1 MRGMRVK
8 ASSTNKFR
16 RHISDKWAKTEV
28 LKNDAEIRKHLP
40 MTQMLTESRLQGML
54 QQYGMVYVKPTKGSQ
69 GHGVMKVELKE
80 VKRAG
85 KLVESYTYQ
94 LGLKKR
100 TFSTCRALYLSILK
114 YAKGKVYLIQKG
126 IHLLRHKGCPF
137 DLRLVVQRTPS
148 GGWNATATVGRV
160 AHPRKIV
167 TNGSAGGTIYPTAH
181 LLRSYASSAKVTSML
196 KQMDQLGVRTATR
209 LHRVYPGIVEIGLD
223 LALDAQLK
231 PWILEVNTSPDPCP
245 FALLNDQTMLRRIV
259 RYGKMNGKT
268 YRLRCKK
275 AKRGL

>member
-1 MRGMRVK
+1 MKRKQSKSRS
-8 ASSTNKFR
+8 ANAFS
-16 RHISDKWAKTEV
+16 RHIADKWAKTEV
-28 LKNDAEIRKHLP
+28 LKSDAELRRHLP
-40 MTQMLTESRLQGML
+40 MTQILTESRLRGML
-54 QQYGMVYVKPTKGSQ
+54 EQYGMVYVKPARGSQ
-69 GHGVMKVELKE
+69 GRGVMKVELKE

-85 KLVESYTYQ
+85 RLVQSYTYQ
-94 LGLKKR
+94 LGLKRR
-100 TFSTCRALYLSILK
+100 TFTTPKALYLSILK
-114 YAKGKVYLIQKG
+114 DAKGKVYLLQKG
-126 IHLLRHKGCPF
+126 IHLLRHRGCPF
-137 DLRLVVQRTPS
+137 DLRLVVQRTPR
-148 GGWNATATVGRV
+148 GGWDATATVGRV

-181 LLRSYASSAKVTSML
+181 LLRNYASSAKLTSML

-209 LHRVYPGIVEIGLD
+209 LHRAYPGIVEIGLD

-245 FALLNDQTMLRRIV
+245 FLLLRDQSMLRRIV
-259 RYGKMNGKT
+259 RYGKANGRT